1 MIDFLPS
8 GSTSTPSFRL
18 KAGGPVGLLKR
29 HRPLLERIAS
39 EKYDRDRG
47 AAANLLHIADDDLRA
62 TQESEAMADGLG

>member
-8 GSTSTPSFRL
+8 CSTTTPCFRL
-18 KAGGPVGLLKR
+18 KAGGRVGLLKR

-47 AAANLLHIADDDLRA
+47 AAANLLHIADADLRA
-62 TQESEAMADGLG
+62 AQESELMAAGLG